1 MKKYEMLSAELKEGI
16 RSGKYPEGKSLPT
29 EEELSAKYS
38 MSRQTVRKAL
48 QILVNE
54 DLIVKRQGSGSVVKG
69 KGSNPRSHIIAVIA
83 TYIDDYIFPGQLR
96 AVESVLSANG
106 YTPVLAATGNRV
118 YSERTILEDLLNK
131 PIDGFLI
138 EGTKTA
144 MPNPNFDLYARL
156 FKRRIPVVFFNSYYP
171 ELQGTISVCADNRSG
186 GYELVNYL
194 LGKGHERIAGF
205 FKSDDIQGHQR
216 YLGYI
221 SALRD
226 AGRLVGDE
234 KVIWYTTESKEQI
247 LSDAEAILSRIGD
260 STAVVCYNDD
270 IAIRLIRTLTQCG
283 KRIPED
289 IAVASFDNSN
299 FSEISPVR
307 ITSMSYDDRNIGSI
321 AANKLIDILNGK
333 KVHSESVPW
342 TLAEKEST

>member
-1 MKKYEMLSAELKEGI
+1 MLSAELKEGI
-16 RSGKYPEGKSLPT
+16 RTGKYPEGKSLPT
-29 EEELSAKYS
+29 EEELSARYD

-69 KGSNPRSHIIAVIA
+69 KSTNPRSHIIAVIA

-118 YSERTILEDLLNK
+118 CSERTILEDFLNK

-144 MPNPNFDLYARL
+144 MPNPNFDLYAKL

-186 GYELVNYL
+186 GSELVNHL
-194 LGKGHERIAGF
+194 LAKGHEKIAGC

-226 AGRLVGDE
+226 AGRIVDDE
-234 KVIWYTTESKEQI
+234 KVIWYTTESKES
-247 LSDAEAILSRIGD
+247 LFNNPDVLLKRIGD
-260 STAVVCYNDD
+260 ASAVVCYNDD
-270 IAIRLIRTLTQCG
+270 VAIRLIRTLTQRG
-283 KRIPED
+283 KRVPED
-289 IAVASFDNSN
+289 VAVASFDNSN

-307 ITSMSYDDRNIGSI
+307 ITSLSYDDRNIGLI
-321 AANKLIDILNGK
+321 AASKLIDILNGK
-333 KVHSESVPW
+333 KVSSESVPW